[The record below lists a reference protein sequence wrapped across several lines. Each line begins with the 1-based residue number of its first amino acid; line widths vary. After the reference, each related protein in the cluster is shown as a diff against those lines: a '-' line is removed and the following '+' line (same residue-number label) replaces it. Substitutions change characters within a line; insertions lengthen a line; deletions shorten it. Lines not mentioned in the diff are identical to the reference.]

1 MTELTLAKAQI
12 AVNAALAYARENS
25 LAPMTVAVLDDRG
38 VLKAFA
44 AEDGTPLRRADIA
57 IGKAHGALAM
67 GVNSRALEKRAQ
79 QQPSFI
85 AAATQAVGGSLI
97 PVPGGV
103 LNSWRQQ
110 ASHRGD
116 WRHGRHLRPRRSHGG
131 GWSGRRTSGS
141 LSELITARDTQ
152 PGRAGHHDG

>member
-12 AVNAALAYARENS
+12 AVSAALVYARENS

-79 QQPSFI
+79 QQPYFI
-85 AAATQAVGGSLI
+85 AAATQAVGGSPI

-103 LNSWRQQ
+103 LIL
-110 ASHRGD
+110 GD
-116 WRHGRHLRPRRSHGG
+116 NKQVIGAIGVTGDTSDHDETTAMAGLAVAHLAVSPN
-131 GWSGRRTSGS
+131 
-141 LSELITARDTQ
+141 
-152 PGRAGHHDG
+152 